1 MAKSLDFK
9 QGNYKE
15 AVDFFR
21 QKINL
26 PTKKWNELQGAFH
39 TRAFTV
45 AGAMREDILS
55 DFREAVD
62 KAVASGATLQDF
74 KKDFNKIAGKWV
86 NTDKDFENKMTK
98 PGYNAWRSKVIYST
112 NVNTAYAAARER
124 QVRDPELIDVFSHA
138 KYVCMMLPTSRD
150 AHKAWNGTVL
160 PVTDPWWDK
169 HSPPNGFGCLCR
181 KEFISKYEIS
191 GGVEKVSSKA
201 PTKPDDTTNIGE
213 NWDYSIGEA
222 DKGVYWASERKEVQ
236 NLQKKIKGWEEVP
249 QKGMWSSDIN
259 SSKNLPV
266 NNDNRLKPDYSI
278 TKDNFTEK
286 LENFLSIQ
294 PNQIAHITFQDTL
307 TNFFYN
313 TQIDT
318 KRLSSHLKSKGKSRY
333 AHLPMFVDTLKNPAE
348 IRIRFMKS
356 LETGKSAIR
365 AVFWKRFN
373 FEEKDYYVE
382 VISDSGIANNFI
394 LWTAYSD
401 DSKTGKMMHG
411 VPIYQKR

>member
-1 MAKSLDFK
+1 MWGRL
-9 QGNYKE
+9 
-15 AVDFFR
+15 
-21 QKINL
+21 
-26 PTKKWNELQGAFH
+26 
-39 TRAFTV
+39 TV
-45 AGAMREDILS
+45 AGAMREDIIS

-86 NTDKDFENKMTK
+86 NTDKEFEAKMTK

-150 AHKAWNGTVL
+150 SHKAWNGTVL

-236 NLQKKIKGWEEVP
+236 NKLKEMSSGWEEVP
-249 QKGMWSSDIN
+249 QRGLWSSTEDTTDSLTVITDKKFAPDNTIN
-259 SSKNLPV
+259 EKNLKERLEKALGIKEGEIATIPFEDKFTKHLYNMRMDVFFFTNHIKSKNREKYLPMIIQT
-266 NNDNRLKPDYSI
+266 LKTPA
-278 TKDNFTEK
+278 
-286 LENFLSIQ
+286 
-294 PNQIAHITFQDTL
+294 QIRVQF
-307 TNFFYN
+307 
-313 TQIDT
+313 
-318 KRLSSHLKSKGKSRY
+318 LKS
-333 AHLPMFVDTLKNPAE
+333 LKT
-348 IRIRFMKS
+348 RK
-356 LETGKSAIR
+356 TAIR
-365 AVFWKRFN
+365 TMFWNKFEYNKQTYLIQVIGDSACINEFAV
-373 FEEKDYYVE
+373 
-382 VISDSGIANNFI
+382 
-394 LWTAYSD
+394 WTAYN
-401 DSKTGKMMHG
+401 SKQKQKIMTG
-411 VPIYQKR
+411 VPIFESH

>member
-45 AGAMREDILS
+45 AGAMREDIIS
-55 DFREAVD
+55 DFREAID
-62 KAVASGATLQDF
+62 KAVASGSTLQDF

-86 NTDKDFENKMTK
+86 NTDKEFEAKMTK

-150 AHKAWNGTVL
+150 SHKAWNGTVL

-191 GGVEKVSSKA
+191 GGLEKVSSKA

-236 NLQKKIKGWEEVP
+236 NKLKEMSSGWEEVP
-249 QKGMWSSDIN
+249 QRGLWSSTEDTTDSLTVITDKKFAPDNTIN
-259 SSKNLPV
+259 EKNLKERLEKALGIKEGEIATIPFEDKFTKHLYNMRMDVFFFTNHIKSKNREKYLPMIIQT
-266 NNDNRLKPDYSI
+266 LKTPA
-278 TKDNFTEK
+278 
-286 LENFLSIQ
+286 
-294 PNQIAHITFQDTL
+294 QIRVQF
-307 TNFFYN
+307 
-313 TQIDT
+313 
-318 KRLSSHLKSKGKSRY
+318 LKS
-333 AHLPMFVDTLKNPAE
+333 LKT
-348 IRIRFMKS
+348 RK
-356 LETGKSAIR
+356 TAIR
-365 AVFWKRFN
+365 TMFWNKFEYNKQTYLIQVIGDSACINEFAV
-373 FEEKDYYVE
+373 
-382 VISDSGIANNFI
+382 
-394 LWTAYSD
+394 WTAYN
-401 DSKTGKMMHG
+401 SKQKQKIMTG
-411 VPIYQKR
+411 VPIFESH

>member
-45 AGAMREDILS
+45 AGAMREDIIS
-55 DFREAVD
+55 DFREAID
-62 KAVASGATLQDF
+62 KAVASGSTLQDF

-86 NTDKDFENKMTK
+86 NTDKEFEAKMTK

-150 AHKAWNGTVL
+150 SHKAWNGTVL

-191 GGVEKVSSKA
+191 GGLEKVSSKA

-236 NLQKKIKGWEEVP
+236 NKLKEMSSGWEEVS
-249 QKGMWSSDIN
+249 QRGLWSSTEDTTDSLTVITDKKFAPDNTIN
-259 SSKNLPV
+259 EKNLKERLEKALGIKEGEIATIPFEDKFTKHLYNMRMDVFFFTNHIKSKNREKYLPMIIQT
-266 NNDNRLKPDYSI
+266 LKTPA
-278 TKDNFTEK
+278 
-286 LENFLSIQ
+286 
-294 PNQIAHITFQDTL
+294 QIRVQF
-307 TNFFYN
+307 
-313 TQIDT
+313 
-318 KRLSSHLKSKGKSRY
+318 LKS
-333 AHLPMFVDTLKNPAE
+333 LKT
-348 IRIRFMKS
+348 RK
-356 LETGKSAIR
+356 TAIR
-365 AVFWKRFN
+365 TMFWNKFEYNKQTYLIQVIGDSACINEFAV
-373 FEEKDYYVE
+373 
-382 VISDSGIANNFI
+382 
-394 LWTAYSD
+394 WTAYN
-401 DSKTGKMMHG
+401 SKQKQKIMTG
-411 VPIYQKR
+411 VPIFESH

>member
-21 QKINL
+21 QKLNL

-45 AGAMREDILS
+45 AGAMREDIIS

-86 NTDKDFENKMTK
+86 NTDKEFEAKMTK

-236 NLQKKIKGWEEVP
+236 NKLKEMSSGWEEVP
-249 QKGMWSSDIN
+249 QRGLWSSTEDTTDSLTVIMDKKFAPDNTIN
-259 SSKNLPV
+259 EKNLKERLEKALGIKEGEIATIPFEDKFTKHLYNMRMDVFFFTNHIKSKNREKYLPMIIQT
-266 NNDNRLKPDYSI
+266 LKTPA
-278 TKDNFTEK
+278 
-286 LENFLSIQ
+286 
-294 PNQIAHITFQDTL
+294 QIRVQF
-307 TNFFYN
+307 
-313 TQIDT
+313 
-318 KRLSSHLKSKGKSRY
+318 LKS
-333 AHLPMFVDTLKNPAE
+333 LKT
-348 IRIRFMKS
+348 RK
-356 LETGKSAIR
+356 TAIR
-365 AVFWKRFN
+365 TMFWNKFEYNKQTYLIQVIGDSACINEFAV
-373 FEEKDYYVE
+373 
-382 VISDSGIANNFI
+382 
-394 LWTAYSD
+394 WTAYN
-401 DSKTGKMMHG
+401 SKQKQKIMTG
-411 VPIYQKR
+411 VPIFESH

>member
-9 QGNYKE
+9 HGNYKE

-45 AGAMREDILS
+45 AGAMREDIIS

-86 NTDKDFENKMTK
+86 NTDKEFEAKMTK

-150 AHKAWNGTVL
+150 SHKAWNGTVL

-236 NLQKKIKGWEEVP
+236 NKLKEMSSGWEEVP
-249 QKGMWSSDIN
+249 QRGLWSSTEDTTDSLTVITDKKFAPDNTIN
-259 SSKNLPV
+259 EKNLKERLEKALGIKEGEIATIPFEDKFTKHLYNMRMDVFFFTNHIKSKNREKYLPMIIQT
-266 NNDNRLKPDYSI
+266 LKTPA
-278 TKDNFTEK
+278 
-286 LENFLSIQ
+286 
-294 PNQIAHITFQDTL
+294 QIRVQF
-307 TNFFYN
+307 
-313 TQIDT
+313 
-318 KRLSSHLKSKGKSRY
+318 LKS
-333 AHLPMFVDTLKNPAE
+333 LKT
-348 IRIRFMKS
+348 RK
-356 LETGKSAIR
+356 TAIR
-365 AVFWKRFN
+365 TMFWNKFEYNKQTYLIQVIGDSACINEFAV
-373 FEEKDYYVE
+373 
-382 VISDSGIANNFI
+382 
-394 LWTAYSD
+394 WTAYN
-401 DSKTGKMMHG
+401 SKQKQKIMTG
-411 VPIYQKR
+411 VPIFESH

>member
-1 MAKSLDFK
+1 MWGRL
-9 QGNYKE
+9 
-15 AVDFFR
+15 
-21 QKINL
+21 
-26 PTKKWNELQGAFH
+26 
-39 TRAFTV
+39 TV
-45 AGAMREDILS
+45 AGTMREDIIS

-86 NTDKDFENKMTK
+86 NTDKEFEAKMTK

-150 AHKAWNGTVL
+150 SHKAWNGTVL

-236 NLQKKIKGWEEVP
+236 NKLKEMSSGWEEVP
-249 QKGMWSSDIN
+249 QRGLWSSTEDTTDSLTVITDKKFAPDNTIN
-259 SSKNLPV
+259 EKNLKERLEKALGIKEGEIATIPFEDKFTKHLYNMRMDVFFFTNHIKSKNREKYLPMIIQT
-266 NNDNRLKPDYSI
+266 LKTPA
-278 TKDNFTEK
+278 
-286 LENFLSIQ
+286 
-294 PNQIAHITFQDTL
+294 QIRVQF
-307 TNFFYN
+307 
-313 TQIDT
+313 
-318 KRLSSHLKSKGKSRY
+318 LKS
-333 AHLPMFVDTLKNPAE
+333 LKT
-348 IRIRFMKS
+348 RK
-356 LETGKSAIR
+356 TAIR
-365 AVFWKRFN
+365 TMFWNKFEYNKQTYLIQVIGDSACINEFAV
-373 FEEKDYYVE
+373 
-382 VISDSGIANNFI
+382 
-394 LWTAYSD
+394 WTAYN
-401 DSKTGKMMHG
+401 SKQKQKIMTG
-411 VPIYQKR
+411 VPIFESH

>member
-21 QKINL
+21 QKLNL

-45 AGAMREDILS
+45 AGAMREDIIS

-86 NTDKDFENKMTK
+86 NTDKEFEAKMTK

-150 AHKAWNGTVL
+150 SHKAWNGTVL

-191 GGVEKVSSKA
+191 GGLEKVSSKA

-236 NLQKKIKGWEEVP
+236 NKLKEMSSGWEEVP
-249 QKGMWSSDIN
+249 QRGLWSSTEDTTDSLTVITDKKFAPDNTIN
-259 SSKNLPV
+259 EKNLKERLEKALGIKEGEIATIPFEDKFTKHLYNMRMDVFFFTNHIKSKNREKYLPMIIQT
-266 NNDNRLKPDYSI
+266 LKTPA
-278 TKDNFTEK
+278 
-286 LENFLSIQ
+286 
-294 PNQIAHITFQDTL
+294 QIRVQF
-307 TNFFYN
+307 
-313 TQIDT
+313 
-318 KRLSSHLKSKGKSRY
+318 LKS
-333 AHLPMFVDTLKNPAE
+333 LKT
-348 IRIRFMKS
+348 RK
-356 LETGKSAIR
+356 TAIR
-365 AVFWKRFN
+365 TMFWNKFEYNKQTYLIQVIGDSACINEFAV
-373 FEEKDYYVE
+373 
-382 VISDSGIANNFI
+382 
-394 LWTAYSD
+394 WTAYN
-401 DSKTGKMMHG
+401 SKQKQKIMTG
-411 VPIYQKR
+411 VPIFESH

>member
-21 QKINL
+21 QKLNL

-45 AGAMREDILS
+45 AGAMREDIIS

-86 NTDKDFENKMTK
+86 NTDKEFEAKMTK

-112 NVNTAYAAARER
+112 NVNTSYAAARER

-150 AHKAWNGTVL
+150 SHKAWNGTVL

-191 GGVEKVSSKA
+191 GGLEKVSSKA

-236 NLQKKIKGWEEVP
+236 NKLKEMSSGWEEVP
-249 QKGMWSSDIN
+249 QRGLWSSTEDTTDSLTVITDKKFAPDNTIN
-259 SSKNLPV
+259 EKNLKERLEKALGIKEGEIATIPFEDKFTKHLYNMRMDVFFFTNHIKSKNREKYLPMIIQT
-266 NNDNRLKPDYSI
+266 LKTPA
-278 TKDNFTEK
+278 
-286 LENFLSIQ
+286 
-294 PNQIAHITFQDTL
+294 QIRVQF
-307 TNFFYN
+307 
-313 TQIDT
+313 
-318 KRLSSHLKSKGKSRY
+318 LKS
-333 AHLPMFVDTLKNPAE
+333 LKT
-348 IRIRFMKS
+348 RK
-356 LETGKSAIR
+356 TAIR
-365 AVFWKRFN
+365 TMFWNKFEYNKQTYLIQVIGDSACINEFAV
-373 FEEKDYYVE
+373 
-382 VISDSGIANNFI
+382 
-394 LWTAYSD
+394 WTAYN
-401 DSKTGKMMHG
+401 SKQKQKIMTG
-411 VPIYQKR
+411 VPIFESH

>member
-45 AGAMREDILS
+45 AGAMREDIIS

-86 NTDKDFENKMTK
+86 NTDKEFEAKMTK

-150 AHKAWNGTVL
+150 SHKAWNGTVL

-191 GGVEKVSSKA
+191 GGLEKVSSKA

-236 NLQKKIKGWEEVP
+236 NKLKEMSSGWEEVP
-249 QKGMWSSDIN
+249 QRGLWSSTEDTTDSLTVITDKKFAPDNTIN
-259 SSKNLPV
+259 EKNLKERLEKALGIKEGEIATIPFEDKFTKHLYNMRMDVFFFTNHIKSKNREKYLPMIIQT
-266 NNDNRLKPDYSI
+266 LKTPA
-278 TKDNFTEK
+278 
-286 LENFLSIQ
+286 
-294 PNQIAHITFQDTL
+294 QIRVQF
-307 TNFFYN
+307 
-313 TQIDT
+313 
-318 KRLSSHLKSKGKSRY
+318 LKS
-333 AHLPMFVDTLKNPAE
+333 LKT
-348 IRIRFMKS
+348 RK
-356 LETGKSAIR
+356 TAIR
-365 AVFWKRFN
+365 TMFWNKFEYNKQTYLIQVIGDSACINEFAV
-373 FEEKDYYVE
+373 
-382 VISDSGIANNFI
+382 
-394 LWTAYSD
+394 WTAYN
-401 DSKTGKMMHG
+401 SKQKQKIMTG
-411 VPIYQKR
+411 VPIFESH